1 LFLGLTVV
9 SIAILGAIQ
18 MICDW
23 IATAVDLQF
32 AAPSLLIMKCVEL
45 IGMVVTLLGS
55 WTSRFFWKRFALGQ
69 SSRPR

>member
-1 LFLGLTVV
+1 
-9 SIAILGAIQ
+9 